1 MMQNHFA
8 NSPSVGSHDNF
19 IVVETLNTRIL
30 HLEHQLKEA
39 QARQAEEEK
48 PRRFRWGKIGKFFN
62 KFFKPVIDT
71 ISRLLN
77 AIANL
82 KRAFA

>member
-1 MMQNHFA
+1 MQNHFT
-8 NSPSVGSHDNF
+8 NSPTVGSHDTTLSNEALHAM
-19 IVVETLNTRIL
+19 IVQ
-30 HLEHQLKEA
+30 LENQLREA
-39 QARQAEEEK
+39 QIQARQEEEK
-48 PRRFRWGKIGKFFN
+48 PRRFKWGKIGKFFN

-77 AIANL
+77 SIANL